1 MKSISMKRIFCP
13 AMAVGVLALAWA
25 AAADRKESAVELKL
39 NLRSRVETAPG
50 SGQWKEV
57 IRRQEFPPRETA
69 ILICDMWD
77 RHWCRSA
84 TRRCDA
90 IALRMAPVIEA
101 ARARGVQIIHSPSD
115 CMEFYQDTPQRR
127 RMIDAPHAE
136 PPAPRQFEEP
146 PLPIDDS
153 DGGCDDEP
161 QDEAHK
167 AWTRQHPAIR
177 IAEEDGISDS
187 GAEVYNF
194 LRQRSIKNLLIM
206 GVHTNMCVL
215 GRSFAIRQMTRWGI
229 QCVLVRD
236 LTDTMYNPRMRPFVS
251 HEQGTELVVEHIE
264 RYWCPSVLSED
275 LVKR

>member
-1 MKSISMKRIFCP
+1 
-13 AMAVGVLALAWA
+13 MAYPPPRNVLAQALLFAGA
-25 AAADRKESAVELKL
+25 VSAGRKEHIVTIKL
-39 NLRSRVETAPG
+39 NLRSRVDESPG

-57 IRRQEFPPRETA
+57 TRAQEFPARETA

-77 RHWCRSA
+77 QHWCRSA

-90 IALRMAPVIEA
+90 IAHQMAPVIEG

-115 CMEFYQDTPQRR
+115 CMEFYKDTSQRQ
-127 RMIDAPHAE
+127 RMIDAPYAG
-136 PPAPRQFEEP
+136 PPAPRQIDEP

-153 DGGCDDEP
+153 DGGCDDEA
-161 QDEAHK
+161 QDRVYK
-167 AWTRQHPAIR
+167 AWTREHPALR
-177 IAEEDGISDS
+177 IAAEDGISDN

-194 LRQRSIKNLLIM
+194 LRQRGIKNLLIM

-229 QCVLVRD
+229 RCVLVRD

-251 HEQGTELVVEHIE
+251 HEEGTELVIEHIE
-264 RYWCPSVLSED
+264 RNWCPSVLSED
-275 LVKR
+275 LLTLS